1 MHTCLQKSKK
11 WIKWAL
17 HFQDMVLNKLSHKEV
32 YIVSDANQVGNGDI
46 KIVSPTEQ
54 AVEQAKSSLKRKLI
68 INPPSKVKKK
78 KQEKPSVWT
87 WTSKR

>member
-1 MHTCLQKSKK
+1 MD
-11 WIKWAL
+11 KWAL

-78 KQEKPSVWT
+78 NKKSPQSGRGRRKGKKSMK
-87 WTSKR
+87 KRK